1 MQPRDA
7 VCYIPTPY
15 LLARVGRCTP
25 LSRSTRSI
33 ATLLSMLPAI
43 AVSAT
48 DPLKTFGEARTMM
61 HDGIERAFLL
71 RLPQGVHDVAG
82 LPLVLVL
89 HGGHGSGEKV
99 ARVTAFADAADRH
112 GFVAVFPDA
121 VGTHWN
127 DGRGQPGETAD
138 DVGFL
143 SALAADLA
151 REFELD
157 RRRVYATGISNG
169 GMMALRLGAEATEL
183 FAAIACVAA
192 SIPEP
197 VFRKRRPSAPLPV
210 LIINGDAD
218 PVVPWEGGEVRVQS
232 NVLGR
237 VVSTEEM
244 VRFWVEHNGCA
255 PAPEI
260 AWLPDADPH
269 DGMRVRV
276 ETYRGG
282 ADDARVTLYVVEGG
296 GHAWPGGEQ
305 YLPDWVIGKT
315 ARDIDATEDIW
326 RFFDGFTR

>member
-1 MQPRDA
+1 M
-7 VCYIPTPY
+7 
-15 LLARVGRCTP
+15 
-25 LSRSTRSI
+25 LSV
-33 ATLLSMLPAI
+33 LPAI

-48 DPLKTFGEARTMM
+48 DSPNAFGEARTMM
-61 HDGIERAFLL
+61 HDAVERAFLL
-71 RLPQGVHDVAG
+71 RLPRGVHDVAG

-121 VGTHWN
+121 AGTHWN

-143 SALAADLA
+143 AALADRLVE
-151 REFELD
+151 EFRLD
-157 RRRVYATGISNG
+157 RHRVYATGISNG
-169 GMMALRLGAEATEL
+169 GMMALRLGSEATDR

-192 SIPEP
+192 SVPEP

-232 NVLGR
+232 NALGR
-237 VVSTEEM
+237 VASTEET

-255 PAPEI
+255 PAPQI
-260 AWLPDADPH
+260 TWLPDADPD

-276 ETYRGG
+276 ETYGGG
-282 ADDARVTLYVVEGG
+282 ANDARVTLYVVEGG

-315 ARDIDATEDIW
+315 ARDIDATEAIW
-326 RFFDGFTR
+326 RFFEDAAR